1 MEALD
6 ATGLPLPQ
14 FCQVPEPQ
22 APFIHHPAW
31 SSGRT
36 TDDGRRTLW
45 LDSRPSV
52 LAVCN
57 ASSHPWAPT
66 TSPSVATHPRR
77 LLAVDHPAV
86 GVPRPTSTV
95 SLSILPSRRHATM
108 VPPRDHHALTCHRAT
123 WPAATSLGNPGLH
136 YRCPALRDQFLRWP
150 PSVPSAVPLTLAI
163 PCGASCPSGS
173 RHRTACRPRSGAR
186 RWCAQPV
193 SGDSRGTEA
202 ASWRRKAAMQRGES
216 PQPNTLVG
224 CAPAQATRPRQPPP
238 LA

>member
-1 MEALD
+1 MEGTSWKHWTQQDSHSHSSAR
-6 ATGLPLPQ
+6 
-14 FCQVPEPQ
+14 CQSPRR
-22 APFIHHPAW
+22 H
-31 SSGRT
+31 SSIIQHGPSDGRRT
-36 TDDGRRTLW
+36 TDDGRWTPW

-77 LLAVDHPAV
+77 LLAVYHPAV

-123 WPAATSLGNPGLH
+123 WPAATSLGNLGLH

-163 PCGASCPSGS
+163 PCGASCPSG
-173 RHRTACRPRSGAR
+173 
-186 RWCAQPV
+186 
-193 SGDSRGTEA
+193 
-202 ASWRRKAAMQRGES
+202 
-216 PQPNTLVG
+216 
-224 CAPAQATRPRQPPP
+224 
-238 LA
+238 